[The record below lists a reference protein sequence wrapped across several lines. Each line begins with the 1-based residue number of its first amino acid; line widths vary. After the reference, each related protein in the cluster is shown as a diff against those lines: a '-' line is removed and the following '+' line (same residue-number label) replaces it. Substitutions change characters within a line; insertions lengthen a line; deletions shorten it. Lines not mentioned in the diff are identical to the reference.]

1 MNWQLIATAPT
12 EVILCQFENNFQKMT
27 ITIIWVG
34 YILRNFQILKMGF
47 SSQNRHKNDT
57 QKC

>member
-1 MNWQLIATAPT
+1 MNWQLTATAPT

-47 SSQNRHKNDT
+47 SSQNRHKT
-57 QKC
+57 